1 VEAAVTDPAPPA
13 WEVIARHEV
22 ADRRPW
28 LRLWAEDVRLPDG
41 RTIEGFLT
49 IDAPDVAATVALT
62 PDGQAVISRNYKHG
76 PRRVCINLPAGYL
89 NPGEEPLAAAR
100 RELLEETGYVADEWI
115 ALSESVESGNR
126 GSGRTFLFL
135 ARGARRVAEPDAD
148 DLEELQIG
156 LMPLPDLAQAVRSGE
171 VAILSHVAAIGMALV
186 AEAGGWAGEG

>member
-1 VEAAVTDPAPPA
+1 VTDPAPRA

-186 AEAGGWAGEG
+186 AEADGWAGEG